1 LLQAGSY
8 TLLDLGKWTAAAA
21 AAARRSLKAQQAVP
35 GEMPLLAF
43 KLGPHQ
49 QQQSAGV

>member
-8 TLLDLGKWTAAAA
+8 TLLDLGKWTAAA